1 MISSILACLIVAW
14 FCNLFGAAQVV
25 LELIQPLFSH
35 VQLTTT
41 HYYAIAGLIGFIS
54 GAIIKNS

>member
-1 MISSILACLIVAW
+1 MISSVLACLFVAW
-14 FCNLFGAAQVV
+14 FCNLFGAAHLV
-25 LELIQPLFSH
+25 LELLQPLFSH
-35 VQLTTT
+35 VELTTA